1 MMEGPAAGRD
11 DAALDTAA
19 AAVVRLTAPV
29 FADLAELGRVAGRR
43 VDLRRQ
49 PPLTAPD
56 DWDALEPLVG
66 SLLRKR
72 ELATGAGL
80 AVQPASG
87 TGGDV
92 VPAMAWWVVRDG
104 EVRAKQ
110 HVLNPRSDSFYDVT
124 QARWFRVPFASGE
137 RTLLAPYVDS
147 WGTDDVTMT
156 AAVPLE
162 LDGAVVGVLAADL
175 DVRAYLDQVEQII
188 AAAGATALLDEDDRV
203 IVATHPRLEAGTR
216 LLATD
221 IGPVRGRAAVAEFD
235 WAVVRL

>member
-1 MMEGPAAGRD
+1 MMPRTTDGPPDDRLAA
-11 DAALDTAA
+11 AA
-19 AAVVRLTAPV
+19 AAVLQLTAPV
-29 FADLAELGRVAGRR
+29 LDDLAELGRVAGQR

-49 PPLTAPD
+49 PALSAPD
-56 DWDALEPLVG
+56 DWDALEPLVTA
-66 SLLRKR
+66 LLHQR
-72 ELATGAGL
+72 ELASGAGL
-80 AVQPASG
+80 AVQPGAADG
-87 TGGDV
+87 A

-104 EVRAKQ
+104 EVRPKQ

-124 QARWFRVPFASGE
+124 QARWFRVPSASGL

-156 AAVPLE
+156 AAVPLV
-162 LDGAVVGVLAADL
+162 LDGAVVGVVAADL
-175 DVRAYLDQVEQII
+175 DVRAYLDRVEGII

-221 IGPVRGRAAVAEFD
+221 IGPVRERAGIDEFG